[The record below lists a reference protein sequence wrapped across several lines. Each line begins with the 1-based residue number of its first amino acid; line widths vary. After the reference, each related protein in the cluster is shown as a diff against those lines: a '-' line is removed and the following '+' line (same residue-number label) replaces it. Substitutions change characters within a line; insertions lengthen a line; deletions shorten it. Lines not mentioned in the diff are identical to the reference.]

1 MKETYLNN
9 EIWTLTFG
17 AAFQR
22 ANVYKKSATD
32 DSKKQEF
39 KQATRAFIEKKLIPI
54 YKEGKVDEKSHIN
67 SIAKL
72 SDYTKAYSSMLSG
85 GKLNIGVSQKIL
97 NLYLK
102 YLWCQNKIETP
113 PHFPVDRRIQE
124 ILDFPDIISWTK
136 ITKVDDYM
144 KIINESKKHIGKYK
158 SLAELELHVYE
169 RRFNTDSK

>member
-22 ANVYKKSATD
+22 ANVYEKSATD

-39 KQATRAFIEKKLIPI
+39 KQNTRAFIENKLIPI
-54 YKEGKVDEKSHIN
+54 YKKGKVDETTHVKCITQLN
-67 SIAKL
+67 
-72 SDYTKAYSSMLSG
+72 DFTKAYQNILNV
-85 GKLNIGVSQKIL
+85 GKLNIGVSQKLL

-102 YLWCQNKIETP
+102 YLWCLGRIDTP

-124 ILDFPDIISWTK
+124 ILGFADIISWTK
-136 ITKVDDYM
+136 VTKVEDYM
-144 KIINESKKHIGKYK
+144 KIIDQSKKHLGKHK
-158 SLAELELHVYE
+158 SLAELELNVYE